1 MHVQTHFVARLFNL
15 PLKTSSNPKGVYTE
29 DELYAVLTLIYLS
42 IYLDVDP
49 VKSFPLK
56 QATKTVAEQLV
67 KLIETSAG
75 GSGGFFSNSAKQ
87 TYSISDH
94 GSTLL
99 KGLSK
104 SGLSA
109 SDIAWNRVLPTAVTT
124 VPMHGATVFTSFHLS
139 PRRKS
144 IAY

>member
-1 MHVQTHFVARLFNL
+1 MSHLFNL

-29 DELYAVLTLIYLS
+29 DELHAVLTLIYLA

-56 QATKTVAEQLV
+56 QATKAVAEQLG

-75 GSGGFFSNSAKQ
+75 RSSGGKQ
-87 TYSISDH
+87 NDPVSTH

-99 KGLSK
+99 KSLSKDGLST
-104 SGLSA
+104 
-109 SDIAWNRVLPTAVTT
+109 SDIAWNMILPTAVAT
-124 VPMHGATVFTSFHLS
+124 VPTHGAAVCDSLS
-139 PRRKS
+139 
-144 IAY
+144 